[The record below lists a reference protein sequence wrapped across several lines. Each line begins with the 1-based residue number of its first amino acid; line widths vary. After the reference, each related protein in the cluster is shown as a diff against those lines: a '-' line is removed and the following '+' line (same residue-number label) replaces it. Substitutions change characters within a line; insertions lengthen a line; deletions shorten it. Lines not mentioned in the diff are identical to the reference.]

1 MRFEQPL
8 WLWLLVLVAA
18 LVVAYLIA
26 QRRRTK
32 YAVRFATL
40 PMLEKVAPKRPGWR
54 RTRRPR
60 PSSRHSPC

>member
-18 LVVAYLIA
+18 LVAAYLIA

-40 PMLEKVAPKRPGWR
+40 PMLEKVAPPVCR
-54 RTRRPR
+54 
-60 PSSRHSPC
+60 